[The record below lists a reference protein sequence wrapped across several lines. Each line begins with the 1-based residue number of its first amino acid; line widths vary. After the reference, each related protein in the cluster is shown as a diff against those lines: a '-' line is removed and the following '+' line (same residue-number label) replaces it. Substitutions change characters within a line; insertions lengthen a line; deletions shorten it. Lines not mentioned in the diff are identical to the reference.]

1 MYTAVVLKCPCLY
14 NVMQMISNFSI
25 SPNGRYVAAVMDN
38 GNINVY
44 SVPALSQ
51 HFTKVICT
59 ELCVYCRPIKIREFL
74 QRRRRRQRQRQ
85 RERQTAIGL
94 LSKTTSLHVHH
105 AFLYISLPF
114 LHHYD
119 AKMPKFTFY
128 GGRNKRRRNFLSLS
142 KLGSGPQEINSSQ
155 IWLH

>member
-1 MYTAVVLKCPCLY
+1 MYIAVVLTCSCLY
-14 NVMQMISNFSI
+14 NFMQMISNFSI

-59 ELCVYCRPIKIREFL
+59 VPCVYCRPINIMEFL
-74 QRRRRRQRQRQ
+74 QRRRQRQ
-85 RERQTAIGL
+85 RERQTAVGL
-94 LSKTTSLHVHH
+94 LSKATSLHAHQ

-114 LHHYD
+114 LHDYD

-128 GGRNKRRRNFLSLS
+128 GGRKQATTKLSFS
-142 KLGSGPQEINSSQ
+142 F
-155 IWLH
+155 

>member
-1 MYTAVVLKCPCLY
+1 MYLAIVLKYPCLY

-25 SPNGRYVAAVMDN
+25 SPNRRYVAAVMDN

-59 ELCVYCRPIKIREFL
+59 AWYVYSRPIKIREFL
-74 QRRRRRQRQRQ
+74 QRRRQRQR
-85 RERQTAIGL
+85 
-94 LSKTTSLHVHH
+94 HVHH

-114 LHHYD
+114 VHDYD

-128 GGRNKRRRNFLSLS
+128 GGRKQATTKVSLS
-142 KLGSGPQEINSSQ
+142 F
-155 IWLH
+155 

>member
-59 ELCVYCRPIKIREFL
+59 VPCVYCRPIKIREFL
-74 QRRRRRQRQRQ
+74 QRQ
-85 RERQTAIGL
+85 RERQTAVGL

-114 LHHYD
+114 LHDYD
-119 AKMPKFTFY
+119 AKMPKFMFY